1 MEEKISKRSLDNA
14 KSGLS
19 SSTSGLLHRKPP
31 ILSPSTSTSYS
42 KAVSPPPLSP
52 RASPVSV
59 LKAEVIQ
66 KMEAP
71 PTQPAY
77 SYPATPSSHPSS
89 PPPASPPPAPTI
101 PPKEETPENV
111 EKKDLEL
118 EKEATSPFQA
128 LFPGKRA
135 LLWQS
140 PCVFV
145 PGSLSLLNSFLL
157 QTFPRRRLHRSFSVK
172 ANAHGAGSS
181 WEMGCKD

>member
-1 MEEKISKRSLDNA
+1 MEEKVTKRSLDNA

-31 ILSPSTSTSYS
+31 VLSPSASTSYS

-52 RASPVSV
+52 RVSPVSV
-59 LKAEVIQ
+59 LKAEVIK
-66 KMEAP
+66 KMEEP

-89 PPPASPPPAPTI
+89 PPPASPPPAPAI
-101 PPKEETPENV
+101 PPKEEVPENV

-118 EKEATSPFQA
+118 EKEAPSPFQA

-135 LLWQS
+135 LLWKS
-140 PCVFV
+140 HLLFV
-145 PGSLSLLNSFLL
+145 PGSLSFLL
-157 QTFPRRRLHRSFSVK
+157 SLALSCLKPSPREDQVGPF
-172 ANAHGAGSS
+172 
-181 WEMGCKD
+181 